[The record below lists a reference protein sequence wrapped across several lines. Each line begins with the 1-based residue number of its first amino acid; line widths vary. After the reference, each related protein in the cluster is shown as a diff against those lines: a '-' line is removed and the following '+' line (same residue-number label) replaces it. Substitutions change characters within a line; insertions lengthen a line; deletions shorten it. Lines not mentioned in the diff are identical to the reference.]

1 MHRKEQL
8 RGAPMRS
15 RRTVLAFVSLATLA
29 LTLVAASC
37 ATAAEPFGGASWG
50 YNASGQLGD
59 NSTAI
64 SRAPVAV
71 QGLSGVT
78 AVTAGGEYS
87 MALLSN
93 GKVMVWGNNHEG
105 QFGNGTTTGS
115 RVPVSP
121 PLLSGVTAIAAG
133 REHSLAL
140 LSNGT
145 VLAWGSNEAG
155 QLGTAN
161 KATKSALPAMVKG
174 LTGVKAIAAGSEHSL
189 ALLSNGT
196 VMSWG
201 ANTEGQLGDGRTTNT
216 NAPVAIQGL
225 SGVSAIAAG
234 GEHSLALLS
243 NGTVMSWGSNGN
255 RQLGVPAVKKKTGGG
270 GPEEEEEFEET
281 EIEHSTRP
289 VPVQALS
296 GVSAISAGA
305 VHSLALLGNGTV
317 MAWGSNQNDQLGN
330 GGGGGADN
338 IPSPVIGLSGVA
350 AIASAGTAQH
360 NLALLSSGTVVS
372 WGYDADGQL
381 GNGLNVNDPTPVMVS
396 GLGQVAGIAAGGSH
410 SLSFG
415 APAPSVTGLNPSSGP
430 QPGGTSVT
438 ITGANFTGAT
448 AVRFGASAAASFTV
462 ESPTSITAVS
472 PPGSGAV
479 DVTVTT
485 PVTSSSPVAADTF
498 TYLPPPTVT
507 KVEANK
513 GPAAGGTSVTITGA
527 NFGGSSAVDFGTR
540 AAAFTVVSATSIT
553 AVSPASTTETVDVTV
568 MTPSGSSPLSSKD
581 RFNYEA
587 PTIASVGPNA
597 GPTAGGTTV
606 TITGSGFGLGGG
618 TVFEFGKAPGGS
630 VDCSSTTTC
639 VMTTGS
645 AKKAGVVDVKANVG
659 AAKSKKAAAT
669 DHFTYQ

>member
-1 MHRKEQL
+1 MQRKEQL
-8 RGAPMRS
+8 CSATA
-15 RRTVLAFVSLATLA
+15 RRRCAVTALVSLATLVLA
-29 LTLVAASC
+29 LAA
-37 ATAAEPFGGASWG
+37 AAGAPAAEPFGGASWG

-64 SRAPVAV
+64 SRVPVAV
-71 QGLSGVT
+71 QGLTGVI
-78 AVTAGGEYS
+78 AVSAGGEDS
-87 MALLSN
+87 IALLSS
-93 GKVMVWGNNHEG
+93 GKVMAWGNNHEG

-121 PLLSGVTAIAAG
+121 ALLSGVTAIAAG

-155 QLGTAN
+155 QLGTAS
-161 KATKSALPAMVKG
+161 KATKSAVPATVKG
-174 LTGVKAIAAGSEHSL
+174 LSGVKAIAAGSEDSL

-201 ANTEGQLGDGRTTNT
+201 ANSEGQLGNGKTTNS
-216 NAPVAIQGL
+216 NVPVAIKGL
-225 SGVSAIAAG
+225 SGVTAIAAG

-255 RQLGVPAVKKKTGGG
+255 SQLGVPAVKKKIGGG
-270 GPEEEEEFEET
+270 GPGEEEEFEET
-281 EIEHSTRP
+281 EIERSTTP

-317 MAWGSNQNDQLGN
+317 MAWGANQNDELGN
-330 GGGGGADN
+330 GSIGGADN
-338 IPSPVIGLSGVA
+338 IPSPVSGLGGVA
-350 AIASAGTAQH
+350 AIATAATAQH
-360 NLALLSSGTVVS
+360 NLALLSGGTVVS
-372 WGYDADGQL
+372 WGYNADGQL
-381 GNGLNVNDPTPVMVS
+381 GDGLNVNALTPVGVS

-415 APAPSVTGLNPSSGP
+415 APAPSVTGLSPSSGP

-448 AVRFGASAAASFTV
+448 AVSFGASAAASFAV
-462 ESPTSITAVS
+462 ESPTSITAVA
-472 PPGSGAV
+472 PAGSGVV

-485 PVTSSSPVAADTF
+485 PVASSSPVAADTF
-498 TYLPPPTVT
+498 TYVPPPLVT
-507 KVEANK
+507 KIKANK

-527 NFGGSSAVDFGTR
+527 NLSAASAVDFGTQ
-540 AAAFTVVSATSIT
+540 AAAFTVDSATSIT

-568 MTPSGSSPLSSKD
+568 TTPSGSSPLSTKD
-581 RFNYEA
+581 RFKYEA
-587 PTIASVGPNA
+587 PTISSVSPSA
-597 GPTAGGTTV
+597 GPAAGGTTV
-606 TITGSGFGLGGG
+606 TITGSGFALGA
-618 TVFEFGKAPGGS
+618 TTAFEFGKSPAGS
-630 VDCSSTTTC
+630 VDCSSTTSC

-645 AKKAGVVDVKANVG
+645 TKKPGVVDVRASVG
-659 AAKSKKAAAT
+659 KAKSKTSAAT
-669 DHFTYQ
+669 DRFTYQ

>member
-1 MHRKEQL
+1 MQRKEQL
-8 RGAPMRS
+8 CSAAV
-15 RRTVLAFVSLATLA
+15 RRRCAVTALVSLATLVLA
-29 LTLVAASC
+29 LAA
-37 ATAAEPFGGASWG
+37 APGAPAAEPFGGASWG

-64 SRAPVAV
+64 SRVPVAV
-71 QGLSGVT
+71 QGLSGVI
-78 AVTAGGEYS
+78 AVSAGGEDS
-87 MALLSN
+87 IALLSS
-93 GKVMVWGNNHEG
+93 GKVMAWGNNHEG

-121 PLLSGVTAIAAG
+121 ALLSGVTAIAAG

-161 KATKSALPAMVKG
+161 KATKSAVPATVKG
-174 LTGVKAIAAGSEHSL
+174 LSGVKAIAAGSEDSL

-201 ANTEGQLGDGRTTNT
+201 ANSEGQLGNGKTTNS
-216 NAPVAIQGL
+216 NVPVAIKGL
-225 SGVSAIAAG
+225 SGVTAIAAG

-255 RQLGVPAVKKKTGGG
+255 SQLGVPAVKKKIGGG

-281 EIEHSTRP
+281 EIERSTTP

-305 VHSLALLGNGTV
+305 VHSLALLGNGSV
-317 MAWGSNQNDQLGN
+317 MAWGANQNDELGN
-330 GGGGGADN
+330 GSVGGADN
-338 IPSPVIGLSGVA
+338 IPSPVNGLSGVA
-350 AIASAGTAQH
+350 AIATAATAQH
-360 NLALLSSGTVVS
+360 NLALLSGGTVVS
-372 WGYDADGQL
+372 WGYNADGQL
-381 GNGLNVNDPTPVMVS
+381 GDGLNVNALTPVGVS

-415 APAPSVTGLNPSSGP
+415 APAPSVTGLSPSSGP

-448 AVRFGASAAASFTV
+448 AVNFGTSAAASFTV
-462 ESPTSITAVS
+462 ESPTSITAVA
-472 PPGSGAV
+472 PAGSGMV

-485 PVTSSSPVAADTF
+485 PVASSSPVAADTF
-498 TYLPPPTVT
+498 SYVPPPLVT
-507 KVEANK
+507 KIKANK

-527 NFGGSSAVDFGTR
+527 NLSAASAVDFGTQ
-540 AAAFTVVSATSIT
+540 AATFTVDSATSIT

-568 MTPSGSSPLSSKD
+568 TTPSGSSPLSTKD
-581 RFNYEA
+581 RFKYEA
-587 PTIASVGPNA
+587 PTISSVSPSA
-597 GPTAGGTTV
+597 GPATGGTTV
-606 TITGSGFGLGGG
+606 TITGSGFALGTT
-618 TVFEFGKAPGGS
+618 TVFEFGKSPAGS
-630 VDCSSTTTC
+630 VDCSSTTSC
-639 VMTTGS
+639 VMTTSS
-645 AKKAGVVDVKANVG
+645 AKKPGAVDVRASVG
-659 AAKSKKAAAT
+659 KAKSKASAAT
-669 DHFTYQ
+669 DRFTYQ